1 MNSPINQAQI
11 LLHRWLSHFDK
22 KSYQSIKE
30 ACEYLNVS
38 MHLGIPGNP
47 MWKLFYPLMRI
58 GVIDCAGDDNYAI
71 APSVVLDFDTHLYI
85 INSDLDYTSQHIG
98 YKFIDGHQTT
108 EYNNVVKLS
117 TLAVLKSFP
126 TIRDIVY
133 SWKDSL
139 QDESILKYYNNK
151 KKVGMAKL
159 ETGLSKYFVIPSECI
174 IKEVPSR
181 RVNPDAFNIGITYE
195 RAINSDGNGIY
206 DLSSQKLKMPLFG
219 LPTLLHRTLM
229 IDGLY
234 KQQFPNVGDDYVIFH
249 NLSKATIKEL
259 NRILCNSI
267 SYE

>member
-1 MNSPINQAQI
+1 MSNPINQAQI

-30 ACEYLNVS
+30 ACEYLNDS

-58 GVIDCAGDDNYAI
+58 GVIDCAGNDNYAI

-85 INSDLDYTSQHIG
+85 INDDLDYTSPHIG
-98 YKFIDGHQTT
+98 YKFVDGHQTT
-108 EYNNVVKLS
+108 EYDNAIKLS

-126 TIRDIVY
+126 TICDIVY
-133 SWKDSL
+133 GWKNAIL
-139 QDESILKYYNNK
+139 DESILRYHNNN
-151 KKVGMAKL
+151 KKVGMAEL
-159 ETGLSKYFVIPSECI
+159 ETGLTRYFVIPTKCI
-174 IKEVPSR
+174 IKEVPHRSI
-181 RVNPDAFNIGITYE
+181 NPDAFNIGITYE
-195 RAINSDGNGIY
+195 RSINNEYNGIY
-206 DLSSQKLKMPLFG
+206 DPSTHKLKMHIFG
-219 LPTLLHRTLM
+219 IPTLLYRALM

-234 KQQFPNVGDDYVIFH
+234 QKKFPGIDNNYVVFH
-249 NLSKATIKEL
+249 NISKIIIKEL